1 MLVLDLEELIMTER
15 ERLLGYE
22 PILPLFFKFSL
33 PAITGMMV
41 QALYNIVD
49 RYFISNIPEVG
60 SIAIGGV
67 GITLPIT
74 FVLMGFTMLFG
85 IGGAANIS
93 LRLGEGKTERAEHIL
108 GNVAMMLM
116 ITSFALNIVF
126 LTNVDG
132 LLRLFGA
139 TEVNIGYA
147 REYITW
153 ILIGNFWNTF
163 GFAMNHVI
171 RAEGSPKWSMM
182 LMLIGAG
189 TNMILDPIFIYET
202 VPFLNLPGLGL
213 GVKGAALATI
223 TAQGLA
229 FLYGAYYYI
238 SGKSFLKFRLK
249 NLKLDKRIIGLIM
262 AIGISP
268 FFIQIAG
275 SVVGAVFNNSLKV
288 YGGELGQ
295 GAYAIINSISILFF
309 MPTFGMNQGLQPIIG
324 YNYGAG
330 NYDRVKQAVKIG
342 LVAAT
347 LVTAGGFILI
357 QLFPHVFVSTM
368 AKDDEALRAMTQD
381 GLIKVELMMF
391 LVGAQVISSNFFS
404 SIGKAR
410 LSFFLSLSRQVFILI
425 PALLILPRFFGLDGI
440 WYAIPLSDF
449 LATILSTIFL
459 IHQFKLLDEK
469 HTQQQEEK
477 KLQEGLTV
485 KETV

>member
-1 MLVLDLEELIMTER
+1 MKER
-15 ERLLGYE
+15 ERLLRFE
-22 PILPLFFKFSL
+22 PIVPLFLKFSL
-33 PAITGMMV
+33 PAIIGMMV

-49 RYFISNIPEVG
+49 RYFISNIPETG
-60 SIAIGGV
+60 AIAIGGV

-116 ITSFALNIVF
+116 ITSFLLNIIF

-139 TEVNIGYA
+139 TEGNIGYA
-147 REYITW
+147 RQYITW

-189 TNMILDPIFIYET
+189 ANMILDPIFIYET
-202 VPFLNLPGLGL
+202 IPFLNLPGLGL
-213 GVKGAALATI
+213 GVQGAALATI
-223 TAQGLA
+223 IAQGLA
-229 FLYGAYYYI
+229 FLCGAYYYV
-238 SGKSFLKFRLK
+238 SGKSLLKFRWI
-249 NLKLDKRIIGLIM
+249 NLKLDRKIIMLIIS
-262 AIGISP
+262 IGISP

-275 SVVGAVFNNSLKV
+275 SVVGAVFNNSLKI

-295 GAYAIINSISILFF
+295 GAYAIINSIAILFY

-330 NYDRVKQAVKIG
+330 NYDRVKKAVKIG
-342 LVAAT
+342 LIAASS
-347 LVTAGGFILI
+347 VTVLGFLI
-357 QLFPHVFVSTM
+357 IQFVPELLVSTM
-368 AKDDEALRAMTQD
+368 ARDNLALREMTQD
-381 GLIKVELMMF
+381 GLVKVELMMF
-391 LVGAQVISSNFFS
+391 LVGMQVISSNFFS

-410 LSFFLSLSRQVFILI
+410 LSFFLSLSRQVFFLI
-425 PALLILPRFFGLDGI
+425 PALLILPRFIGLDGI
-440 WYAIPLSDF
+440 WYAMPLSDL
-449 LATILSTIFL
+449 LATVVSLTFL

-469 HTQQQEEK
+469 HAGQLAARTHSGQMAENDGAQAA
-477 KLQEGLTV
+477 V
-485 KETV
+485 KETP

>member
-60 SIAIGGV
+60 SIAIGGI

-108 GNVAMMLM
+108 GNVTMMLM

-139 TEVNIGYA
+139 TEVNISYA
-147 REYITW
+147 REYIIW

-171 RAEGSPKWSMM
+171 RAEGSPKWSMV
-182 LMLIGAG
+182 LMLIGAL

-202 VPFLNLPGLGL
+202 IPLLNIPGFGL
-213 GVKGAALATI
+213 GVKGAAFATI
-223 TAQGLA
+223 IAQGIA
-229 FLYGAYYYI
+229 FLVGAYYYI

-249 NLKLDKRIIGLIM
+249 NLKLDWQIIRLIM

-309 MPTFGMNQGLQPIIG
+309 MPIFGMNQGLQPIIG

-330 NYDRVKQAVKIG
+330 NYDRVKQAVKVG

-368 AKDDEALRAMTQD
+368 AKDNEALRAMTQD
-381 GLIKVELMMF
+381 GLVKVEMMMF

-404 SIGKAR
+404 SIGKAG

-425 PALLILPRFFGLDGI
+425 PALIILPRFFGLDGI

-449 LATILSTIFL
+449 LATFLSTIFL

-469 HTQQQEEK
+469 HADQQENK
-477 KLQEGLTV
+477 QPKDGLPV
-485 KETV
+485 QDSF

>member
-60 SIAIGGV
+60 SIAIGGI

-108 GNVAMMLM
+108 GNVALMLM

-139 TEVNIGYA
+139 TEGNIGYA
-147 REYITW
+147 REYIIW

-171 RAEGSPKWSMM
+171 RAEGSPKWSMV
-182 LMLIGAG
+182 LMLIGAI
-189 TNMILDPIFIYET
+189 TNMILDPILIYET
-202 VPFLNLPGLGL
+202 IPFLNIPGFGL
-213 GVKGAALATI
+213 GVKGAAFATI
-223 TAQGLA
+223 IAQGIA
-229 FLYGAYYYI
+229 FLFGAYYYI

-249 NLKLDKRIIGLIM
+249 NLKLNWQIISLIM

-347 LVTAGGFILI
+347 VVTAGGFILI

-368 AKDDEALRAMTQD
+368 AKDNEALRAMTQD
-381 GLIKVELMMF
+381 GLVKVEMMMF

-404 SIGKAR
+404 SIGKAG

-469 HTQQQEEK
+469 HAEQQEK
-477 KLQEGLTV
+477 KQLKGGLPV
-485 KETV
+485 KDNF

>member
-1 MLVLDLEELIMTER
+1 MTER
-15 ERLLGYE
+15 ERLLRFE
-22 PILPLFFKFSL
+22 PIVPLFLKFSL
-33 PAITGMMV
+33 PAIIGMMV

-49 RYFISNIPEVG
+49 RYFISNIPDIG
-60 SIAIGGV
+60 AIAIGGV

-108 GNVAMMLM
+108 GNVGMMLM
-116 ITSFALNIVF
+116 ITSFLLNIIF

-139 TEVNIGYA
+139 TEGNIGYA

-189 TNMILDPIFIYET
+189 ANMILDPIFIYERI
-202 VPFLNLPGLGL
+202 PFLNLPGLGL
-213 GVKGAALATI
+213 GVQGAALATI
-223 TAQGLA
+223 IAQGLA
-229 FLYGAYYYI
+229 FLCGAYYYV
-238 SGKSFLKFRLK
+238 SGKSLLKFRWI
-249 NLKLDKRIIGLIM
+249 NLKLDRKIIMLIIS
-262 AIGISP
+262 IGISP

-275 SVVGAVFNNSLKV
+275 SVVGAVFNNSLKI

-295 GAYAIINSISILFF
+295 GAYAIINSIAILFY

-330 NYDRVKQAVKIG
+330 NYDRVKKAVKIG
-342 LVAAT
+342 LVAASS
-347 LVTAGGFILI
+347 VTVLGFLI
-357 QLFPHVFVSTM
+357 IQFVPELLVSTM
-368 AKDDEALRAMTQD
+368 ARDNLALREMTQD
-381 GLIKVELMMF
+381 GLVKVELMMF
-391 LVGAQVISSNFFS
+391 LVGMQVISSNFFS

-410 LSFFLSLSRQVFILI
+410 LSFFLSLSRQVFFLI
-425 PALLILPRFFGLDGI
+425 PALLILPRFIGLDGI
-440 WYAIPLSDF
+440 WYAMPLSDL
-449 LATILSTIFL
+449 LATVVSLTFL

-469 HTQQQEEK
+469 HAGQLAARTHSEPMAETGGAQAA
-477 KLQEGLTV
+477 V
-485 KETV
+485 KETP

>member
-1 MLVLDLEELIMTER
+1 MTER
-15 ERLLGYE
+15 ERLLRFE
-22 PILPLFFKFSL
+22 PIVPLFLKFSL
-33 PAITGMMV
+33 PAIIGMMV

-49 RYFISNIPEVG
+49 RYFISNIPDIG
-60 SIAIGGV
+60 AIAIGGV

-108 GNVAMMLM
+108 GNVGMMLM
-116 ITSFALNIVF
+116 ITSFLLNIIF

-139 TEVNIGYA
+139 TEGNIGYA

-189 TNMILDPIFIYET
+189 ANMILDPIFIYERI
-202 VPFLNLPGLGL
+202 PFLNLPGLGL
-213 GVKGAALATI
+213 GVQGAALATI
-223 TAQGLA
+223 IAQGLA
-229 FLYGAYYYI
+229 FLCGAYYYV
-238 SGKSFLKFRLK
+238 SGKSLLKFRWI
-249 NLKLDKRIIGLIM
+249 NLKLDRKIIMLIIS
-262 AIGISP
+262 IGISP

-275 SVVGAVFNNSLKV
+275 SVVGAVFNNSLKI

-295 GAYAIINSISILFF
+295 GAYAIINSIAILFY

-330 NYDRVKQAVKIG
+330 NYDRVKKAVKIG
-342 LVAAT
+342 LIAASS
-347 LVTAGGFILI
+347 VTVLGFLI
-357 QLFPHVFVSTM
+357 IQFVPELLVSTM
-368 AKDDEALRAMTQD
+368 ARDNLALREMTQD
-381 GLIKVELMMF
+381 GLVKVELMMF
-391 LVGAQVISSNFFS
+391 LVGMQVISSNFFS

-410 LSFFLSLSRQVFILI
+410 LSFFLSLSRQVFFLI
-425 PALLILPRFFGLDGI
+425 PALLILPRFIGLDGI
-440 WYAIPLSDF
+440 WYAMPLSDL
-449 LATILSTIFL
+449 LATVVSLTFL

-469 HTQQQEEK
+469 HAGQLAARTHSEPMAETGGAQAA
-477 KLQEGLTV
+477 V
-485 KETV
+485 KETP

>member
-1 MLVLDLEELIMTER
+1 MTER
-15 ERLLGYE
+15 ERLLRFE
-22 PILPLFFKFSL
+22 PIVPLFLKFSL
-33 PAITGMMV
+33 PAIIGMMV

-49 RYFISNIPEVG
+49 RYFISNIPDIG
-60 SIAIGGV
+60 AIAIGGV

-108 GNVAMMLM
+108 GNVGMMLM
-116 ITSFALNIVF
+116 ITSFLLNIIF

-139 TEVNIGYA
+139 TEGNIGYA

-189 TNMILDPIFIYET
+189 ANMILDPIFIYERI
-202 VPFLNLPGLGL
+202 PFLNLPGLGL
-213 GVKGAALATI
+213 GVQGAALATI
-223 TAQGLA
+223 IAQGLA
-229 FLYGAYYYI
+229 FLCGAYYYV
-238 SGKSFLKFRLK
+238 SGKSLLKFRWI
-249 NLKLDKRIIGLIM
+249 NLKLDRKIIMLIIS
-262 AIGISP
+262 IGISP

-275 SVVGAVFNNSLKV
+275 SVVGAVFNNSLKI

-295 GAYAIINSISILFF
+295 GAYAIINSIAILFY

-330 NYDRVKQAVKIG
+330 NYDRVKKAVKIG
-342 LVAAT
+342 LVAASS
-347 LVTAGGFILI
+347 VTVLGFLI
-357 QLFPHVFVSTM
+357 IQFVPHLLVSTM
-368 AKDDEALRAMTQD
+368 ARDNLALREMTQD
-381 GLIKVELMMF
+381 GLVKVELMMF
-391 LVGAQVISSNFFS
+391 LVGMQVISSNFFS

-410 LSFFLSLSRQVFILI
+410 LSFFLSLSRQVFFLI
-425 PALLILPRFFGLDGI
+425 PTLLILPRFIGLDGI
-440 WYAIPLSDF
+440 WYAMPLSDL
-449 LATILSTIFL
+449 LATVVSLTFL

-469 HTQQQEEK
+469 HAGQLAARTHSEPMAETGGAQAA
-477 KLQEGLTV
+477 V
-485 KETV
+485 KETP